1 MEFRREGWIYEQEQC
16 DTNLW
21 KFLGNDVVNE
31 DDEAV
36 VVSSSVANAEDD
48 VSEKKID
55 VINKSGNGEEFF
67 LK

>member
-1 MEFRREGWIYEQEQC
+1 MLFRRKGWIYEQEQC
-16 DTNLW
+16 DSNLW
-21 KFLGNDVVNE
+21 KFLDNDVVNE

-36 VVSSSVANAEDD
+36 VVSSVANAEDD

-55 VINKSGNGEEFF
+55 IINKSGNGEEFF